1 MSSITNKKNQIVAPI
16 AIAIVALFAIFT
28 IYRQLDNPY
37 VWYDESG
44 QFLIS
49 QGQNHYAAPLSGR
62 GSLSDVLRNNH
73 DYNLDPGGYSVIL
86 YFWNLISTNTYFT
99 RLLSVLF
106 FIGALLCLW
115 KIGMRTYKNVYY
127 SLLLILPL
135 LISSHVVKDIAY
147 IRAYSMVMC
156 GVCLALLLLLK
167 YKNNFSYGNLFALG
181 TIVALFCTSR
191 YEYILF
197 AFTLS
202 LYVIFLIYRQS
213 SSVIQFGTKAVVYG
227 TLPLLAVLAIWYF
240 QMRYQTSSFGISD
253 YIGSISRNPKA
264 FYCTMSLLLY
274 IQILLIAFSLFKQ
287 RNIPTI
293 AWISLGN
300 ALLVFM
306 LAICNKFPWDADECI
321 STYILLMISCII
333 IVIDLFDGR
342 LSTFSLYILSFLCL
356 MLVCTTTFISITDK
370 SYNFRY
376 SYYRNFKEYEKIN
389 IQKFSHIFIECYK
402 TPDVIYMY
410 EYGSYKSRQKTDKY
424 PTRFCFQ
431 KGIPPTPAQ
440 GQKRDTNIIFNTIPK
455 GCDLYWFNGGE
466 PILCNFKSYHGSR
479 YFFTEK

>member
-1 MSSITNKKNQIVAPI
+1 
-16 AIAIVALFAIFT
+16 
-28 IYRQLDNPY
+28 LDNPY

-147 IRAYSMVMC
+147 IRAYSMVIC

-197 AFTLS
+197 AFIFS

-213 SSVIQFGTKAVVYG
+213 SSVIQFGTKTVVYG

-253 YIGSISRNPKA
+253 YFGSISRNPSA
-264 FYCTMSLLLY
+264 FRSTMSLLFYL
-274 IQILLIAFSLFKQ
+274 QIFLILFSFIKKK
-287 RNIPTI
+287 NIPI
-293 AWISLGN
+293 IVWISLSN
-300 ALLVFM
+300 ALLIFI
-306 LAICNKFPWDADECI
+306 LALCNRFPWNAEKCI
-321 STYILLMISCII
+321 ATYILLIISCVMMTIN
-333 IVIDLFDGR
+333 LFDGKMSR
-342 LSTFSLYILSFLCL
+342 FWQHTIASLCILS
-356 MLVCTTTFISITDK
+356 VCATTYISITNK
-370 SYNFRY
+370 MFNFRY
-376 SYYRNFKEYEKIN
+376 SSYHNYEEYEKFDIS
-389 IQKFSHIFIECYK
+389 QYEHIFVGEQK
-402 TPDVIYMY
+402 VPDVIYMY
-410 EYGSYKSRQKTDKY
+410 EYGKYKNRQKIDNY
-424 PTRFCFQ
+424 PNRFCFQ
-431 KGIPPTPAQ
+431 KGIPSTPSQ
-440 GQKRDTNIIFNTIPK
+440 CQSTTIDPVK
-455 GCDLYWFNGGE
+455 TISSSCDLYWFCGGE
-466 PILCNFKSYHGSR
+466 TLPQYLIPYMGSP
-479 YFFTEK
+479 YFFIKN